1 MLFKPFS
8 SGTCFCPEHGLTSC
22 AEQRLDSIDDGFD
35 VSVEDGADAVADA
48 EEMVG
53 GDVTQLLGDLLECL
67 RVVAAF
73 PIHAGRQ

>member
-1 MLFKPFS
+1 MPPS
-8 SGTCFCPEHGLTSC
+8 
-22 AEQRLDSIDDGFD
+22 AEERFDAADDWLD
-35 VSVEDGADAVADA
+35 VAVEDGADAMADA
-48 EEMVG
+48 QQMVG